1 MQLLTGVAAQ
11 HHFVS
16 DRLQMAKNACEDL
29 GEFIWEIIRFI
40 FVLAIYKT
48 RVLPTVHLDQLFVP
62 TLNSTRNLTQTIYI
76 NLRLKNRNQVTG
88 VYYDDPVYVNITFFP
103 RDQNTSIALG
113 EYGMHGFYQG
123 NGKAKRIMGPLP
135 TRGLP
140 PSVITDGGVNRTQ
153 LPVGFFRV
161 DFIANVRHKV
171 DGYHQRHRLLLSAN
185 IEFNGITMGN
195 QFDKKGIR
203 LVKSDAW
210 YDKRPP
216 IIVVLVS
223 ILFSI
228 III

>member
-1 MQLLTGVAAQ
+1 
-11 HHFVS
+11 
-16 DRLQMAKNACEDL
+16 MAKNPCKDV

-48 RVLPTVHLDQLFVP
+48 RVLPSVHLDQLFVP
-62 TLNSTRNLTQTIYI
+62 TLNSTGNLTKTIYI
-76 NLRLKNRNQVTG
+76 NLRLNNRNQVTG
-88 VYYDDPVYVNITFFP
+88 VYYDDPLYVNITFFP
-103 RDQNTSIALG
+103 KDQNTSISLG

-123 NGKAKRIMGPLP
+123 NGKGKRIMGPLL

-140 PSVITDGGVNRTQ
+140 HVIADGGVQRTQ

-161 DFIANVRHKV
+161 DFMANVRHKV

-185 IEFNGITMGN
+185 VEFNGNTTGN
-195 QFDKKGIR
+195 KFDKEGIR

-210 YDKRPP
+210 YYKRPP
-216 IIVVLVS
+216 INIVPFS

-228 III
+228 IVI